1 MTAMNPKTL
10 PNYRAISDD
19 ALAAMVARM
28 EKTSAWQ
35 DEALDWYA
43 SLKSPHLPLDTY
55 NLFLNSLK
63 AELENRR
70 RTADGRLYV
79 PKTEGFYWAKWRIA
93 DDGTKEGDELT
104 PSNEWEVV
112 QLVNGGNTYE
122 PHFYASVPGVEKVQ
136 SLENFI
142 WGKIVTM

>member
-1 MTAMNPKTL
+1 MPVIDYKTL

-19 ALAAMVARM
+19 VLATMIARM
-28 EKTSAWQ
+28 EKASPWQ
-35 DEALDWYA
+35 DEALDWYV
-43 SLKSPHLPLDTY
+43 SLKSPHLPIDSY
-55 NLFLNSLK
+55 NLILNTFK
-63 AELENRR
+63 AELETRR
-70 RTADGRLYV
+70 RVNDGRLYV

-112 QLVNGGNTYE
+112 QLVNGGSIDE

-136 SLENFI
+136 SIENFI